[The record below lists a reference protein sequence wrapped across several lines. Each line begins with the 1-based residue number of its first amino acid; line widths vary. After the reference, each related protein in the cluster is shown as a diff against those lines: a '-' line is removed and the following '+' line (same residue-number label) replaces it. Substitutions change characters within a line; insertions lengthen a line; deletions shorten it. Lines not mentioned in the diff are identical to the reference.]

1 MQIASLS
8 SEVILP
14 SILYFMYISLPIEE
28 PKRKHFTFVYI
39 IKPARGI
46 NGTRDIK
53 GKIQGFGGR
62 NDKV

>member
-1 MQIASLS
+1 
-8 SEVILP
+8 
-14 SILYFMYISLPIEE
+14 MYISLPIEE